1 MLAVLIVVIMRRAF
15 PQFRTL
21 QEKLDALNSC
31 IQEGLV
37 GIRLIKSF
45 VRGDYEEMR
54 FEKRNQQLK
63 EANLTAMKTMLLY
76 TPLMTLAL
84 NITTVVVVWS
94 GGNMIVAGNMQV
106 GDLTAFTNY
115 IVQIMSS
122 LTMLS
127 IAFLNWARAI
137 ASFRRVGEVL
147 NEKIDLTDENAK
159 HKDRAVCEGSVEF
172 QNVSFRYYKNS
183 PEWVIENISFKL
195 EAGKTLGIIGST
207 GSGKSTL
214 VSMIPRLYDTD
225 EGTVLVDGINVRDYG
240 LKPLR
245 EGIGMVLQN
254 NTLFSGSITENLKWG
269 DEHADEKAVR
279 KAAQMHRQQG
289 LSTVLKTVTGPV

>member
-1 MLAVLIVVIMRRAF
+1 MSALARHFNRSDGDGICHQPEAGGDIHYRPAVLAVLIVVIMRRAF

-106 GDLTAFTNY
+106 
-115 IVQIMSS
+115 
-122 LTMLS
+122 
-127 IAFLNWARAI
+127 AI
-137 ASFRRVGEVL
+137 
-147 NEKIDLTDENAK
+147 
-159 HKDRAVCEGSVEF
+159 
-172 QNVSFRYYKNS
+172 
-183 PEWVIENISFKL
+183 
-195 EAGKTLGIIGST
+195 
-207 GSGKSTL
+207 
-214 VSMIPRLYDTD
+214 
-225 EGTVLVDGINVRDYG
+225 
-240 LKPLR
+240 
-245 EGIGMVLQN
+245 
-254 NTLFSGSITENLKWG
+254 
-269 DEHADEKAVR
+269 
-279 KAAQMHRQQG
+279 
-289 LSTVLKTVTGPV
+289 

>member
-94 GGNMIVAGNMQV
+94 G
-106 GDLTAFTNY
+106 
-115 IVQIMSS
+115 
-122 LTMLS
+122 
-127 IAFLNWARAI
+127 W
-137 ASFRRVGEVL
+137 
-147 NEKIDLTDENAK
+147 
-159 HKDRAVCEGSVEF
+159 
-172 QNVSFRYYKNS
+172 
-183 PEWVIENISFKL
+183 
-195 EAGKTLGIIGST
+195 
-207 GSGKSTL
+207 
-214 VSMIPRLYDTD
+214 
-225 EGTVLVDGINVRDYG
+225 
-240 LKPLR
+240 
-245 EGIGMVLQN
+245 
-254 NTLFSGSITENLKWG
+254 
-269 DEHADEKAVR
+269 
-279 KAAQMHRQQG
+279 
-289 LSTVLKTVTGPV
+289 